1 MYRKIY
7 ISLLLASCFA
17 LVLAT
22 LYGCANPGSGPDGGP
37 YDETPPKIVE
47 MYPELGATQRTDK
60 KVSILFNELIKVENI
75 SEKVIVSPPQIEMPE
90 IKAVGR
96 KISVSLLDSLKPET
110 TYTIDFS
117 DAIVDNN
124 EGNPFGNF
132 TYYFSTGTQIDT
144 MEVAGHVLSAEDL
157 EPQKGVLVGLHKNLE
172 DSAFVKLPFDRVAR
186 TDGNGR
192 FCIKGVAP
200 GNYRIYALKDM
211 DGDFRYAPG
220 ELLAFSRDTIVP
232 RAIADVR
239 RDTLWR
245 DTVHIDTVKLTPI
258 TRYAPDDVVLLSFTE
273 KRNSRMLLKTQRDV
287 PEWFRVYFTAPSAD
301 VPVIKGLNFDE
312 KDAFLEQRN
321 ATGDTLTY
329 WLRPGS
335 LIEQDTLQMAYT
347 YETTDDST
355 GLAINRTDTL
365 ELVPRL
371 TFAKRAKQKAE
382 ELEKWEKQREKRHK
396 RGDFSNEQPPKE
408 YLTLGKGLAGTL
420 SPLGN
425 VHFSFSEPPAR
436 IDTAAFHLQLK
447 RDSLFEDAPFRLE
460 RDSAALL
467 DYTLYAEWRPGQE
480 YELTI
485 DSAAV
490 TGLYGLENRKTT
502 QSIHIPSEDSY
513 GALFLII
520 PDVDT
525 TAVVELLSGEKT
537 VRRERVNARH
547 GADFFYLNVGTYYVR
562 LFVDAN
568 GNGRWDEGCYA
579 EGRQA
584 EEVFYCPM
592 HFDVKANWDIE
603 QTWRA
608 RELPRRQQKPKELI
622 KQKEAGKATPKSRNA
637 ERAAAKK

>member
-7 ISLLLASCFA
+7 IPLLLASCFA

-157 EPQKGVLVGLHKNLE
+157 EPQKGVLVGLHKNLQ

-301 VPVIKGLNFDE
+301 VPVVKGLKVDE
-312 KDAFLEQRN
+312 KDAFLEQR
-321 ATGDTLTY
+321 ATPSPTGCAQAACSSRTRCKWPTLTKRPTT
-329 WLRPGS
+329 LRAWP
-335 LIEQDTLQMAYT
+335 
-347 YETTDDST
+347 
-355 GLAINRTDTL
+355 
-365 ELVPRL
+365 
-371 TFAKRAKQKAE
+371 
-382 ELEKWEKQREKRHK
+382 
-396 RGDFSNEQPPKE
+396 
-408 YLTLGKGLAGTL
+408 
-420 SPLGN
+420 
-425 VHFSFSEPPAR
+425 
-436 IDTAAFHLQLK
+436 
-447 RDSLFEDAPFRLE
+447 
-460 RDSAALL
+460 SAAPTRWNSCRASLL
-467 DYTLYAEWRPGQE
+467 PNAPSRKPKNWRNGKSSARSA
-480 YELTI
+480 T
-485 DSAAV
+485 SAATFPTSSRRRNTSLSAKV
-490 TGLYGLENRKTT
+490 SPAHYRRWATCTFRFPNRPHASTPPPFICNSSATACLKTR
-502 QSIHIPSEDSY
+502 
-513 GALFLII
+513 
-520 PDVDT
+520 
-525 TAVVELLSGEKT
+525 LSASSAT
-537 VRRERVNARH
+537 RQPCSTIRS
-547 GADFFYLNVGTYYVR
+547 TP
-562 LFVDAN
+562 N
-568 GNGRWDEGCYA
+568 GGR
-579 EGRQA
+579 GR
-584 EEVFYCPM
+584 
-592 HFDVKANWDIE
+592 N
-603 QTWRA
+603 T
-608 RELPRRQQKPKELI
+608 
-622 KQKEAGKATPKSRNA
+622 N
-637 ERAAAKK
+637 

>member
-1 MYRKIY
+1 
-7 ISLLLASCFA
+7 
-17 LVLAT
+17 
-22 LYGCANPGSGPDGGP
+22 
-37 YDETPPKIVE
+37 
-47 MYPELGATQRTDK
+47 
-60 KVSILFNELIKVENI
+60 
-75 SEKVIVSPPQIEMPE
+75 
-90 IKAVGR
+90 
-96 KISVSLLDSLKPET
+96 
-110 TYTIDFS
+110 
-117 DAIVDNN
+117 
-124 EGNPFGNF
+124 
-132 TYYFSTGTQIDT
+132 
-144 MEVAGHVLSAEDL
+144 
-157 EPQKGVLVGLHKNLE
+157 
-172 DSAFVKLPFDRVAR
+172 
-186 TDGNGR
+186 
-192 FCIKGVAP
+192 
-200 GNYRIYALKDM
+200 
-211 DGDFRYAPG
+211 
-220 ELLAFSRDTIVP
+220 
-232 RAIADVR
+232 
-239 RDTLWR
+239 
-245 DTVHIDTVKLTPI
+245 
-258 TRYAPDDVVLLSFTE
+258 
-273 KRNSRMLLKTQRDV
+273 MLLKTQRDV

-335 LIEQDTLQMAYT
+335 LLEQDTLQMAYT

-355 GLAINRTDTL
+355 GLAISRTDTL

-371 TFAKRAKQKAE
+371 TFAKRVKQKAE

-447 RDSLFEDAPFRLE
+447 RDSVLEDAPFRLE
-460 RDSAALL
+460 CDSAALL

-547 GADFFYLNVGTYYVR
+547 GADFFYLNTDTYYVR

-584 EEVFYCPM
+584 EDVFYCPM

-608 RELPRRQQKPKELI
+608 RELPRTQQKPKELI
-622 KQKEAGKATPKSRNA
+622 KQKDAGKATPKSRNA